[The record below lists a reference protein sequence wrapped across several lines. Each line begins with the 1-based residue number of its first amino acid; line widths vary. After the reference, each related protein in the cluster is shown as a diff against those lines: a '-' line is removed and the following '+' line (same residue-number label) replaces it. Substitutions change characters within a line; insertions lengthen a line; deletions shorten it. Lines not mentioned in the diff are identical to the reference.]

1 MPPLKIYLECLVGWV
16 FVSNVLG
23 KLNDLEVRT
32 DPIANCEQR
41 SRMQLKVVTWNFN
54 FQTFKMLKIVMK
66 ATYCSQYP

>member
-23 KLNDLEVRT
+23 KLNDLEVWT